1 MMTIGYSCFQKSIVD
16 TILVQ
21 AAACSVLA
29 VASATMTKKSTVS
42 QIAKVKIAY
51 FRLVLC
57 LLVRTIG
64 NLTLFAE
71 FKVIIKF
78 QSFAQASV
86 SLIIGKVAKAS
97 AFVQRLLSLTVFI
110 VTKVSVN
117 QPFISFKARTIVLLV
132 IILTIVGFEVI
143 STADF
148 LAFIGSKALFT
159 EKLLIVAAAFKAQR
173 SKELAIVAMILKVS
187 RQHSY
192 FKLAI
197 LVLLDYKY
205 FNFEVVVVMPV
216 VLQCSCFKVV
226 KQATILI
233 LFADMAKL
241 SSLESVQRLANFIK
255 TQNMAETV
263 MATVLLPQII
273 YYTDQIFVALVVNC
287 SNFTGWAVIS
297 VGPVFESLMANYFSF
312 VKPMAYFIIP
322 MSQAMITY
330 LSLATSIEDF
340 NMKNLFIMAFFVA
353 NKVFLTSR
361 WVNLTGPNLDLT
373 SLGFVKVN
381 KPNLGFTFSWA
392 NLNKPNLRFAFSWV
406 NFNRPNLGI
415 KKVLSFLKTSFA
427 MATSY

>member
-1 MMTIGYSCFQKSIVD
+1 M
-16 TILVQ
+16 
-21 AAACSVLA
+21 
-29 VASATMTKKSTVS
+29 
-42 QIAKVKIAY
+42 
-51 FRLVLC
+51 
-57 LLVRTIG
+57 
-64 NLTLFAE
+64 
-71 FKVIIKF
+71 
-78 QSFAQASV
+78 
-86 SLIIGKVAKAS
+86 
-97 AFVQRLLSLTVFI
+97 
-110 VTKVSVN
+110 
-117 QPFISFKARTIVLLV
+117 
-132 IILTIVGFEVI
+132 IVGFEVI

-187 RQHSY
+187 RQHFY
-192 FKLAI
+192 LKLAI

-205 FNFEVVVVMPV
+205 FNFEVVVMPV

-233 LFADMAKL
+233 LFADMAKR

-255 TQNMAETV
+255 TQNMAKTV
-263 MATVLLPQII
+263 MATVLRPQIK

-353 NKVFLTSR
+353 NKVFLTSS
-361 WVNLTGPNLDLT
+361 WVNLTGPNLELT
-373 SLGFVKVN
+373 SLGFVKV
-381 KPNLGFTFSWA
+381 
-392 NLNKPNLRFAFSWV
+392 NKPNLRFAFSWV

-415 KKVLSFLKTSFA
+415 KKVLSFFKTSFA

>member
-1 MMTIGYSCFQKSIVD
+1 M
-16 TILVQ
+16 
-21 AAACSVLA
+21 
-29 VASATMTKKSTVS
+29 
-42 QIAKVKIAY
+42 
-51 FRLVLC
+51 
-57 LLVRTIG
+57 
-64 NLTLFAE
+64 
-71 FKVIIKF
+71 
-78 QSFAQASV
+78 
-86 SLIIGKVAKAS
+86 
-97 AFVQRLLSLTVFI
+97 
-110 VTKVSVN
+110 
-117 QPFISFKARTIVLLV
+117 
-132 IILTIVGFEVI
+132 IVGFEVI

-187 RQHSY
+187 RQHFY

-205 FNFEVVVVMPV
+205 FNFEVVVMPV

-255 TQNMAETV
+255 TQNMAKTV
-263 MATVLLPQII
+263 MVTVPRPQII

-340 NMKNLFIMAFFVA
+340 NMKNLFIMAFFGA
-353 NKVFLTSR
+353 NKVFLTSS
-361 WVNLTGPNLDLT
+361 WVNLTWPNLEIT